1 MNYKRER
8 GNAPHGDSHLRGG
21 QKTGKQKRNGAT
33 GGNMGAGQSG
43 SEGLGTEKPTD
54 EPGMGSQKPPKRE
67 RS

>member
-1 MNYKRER
+1 MKDKHER

-21 QKTGKQKRNGAT
+21 QVTGKQERDGAT

-54 EPGMGSQKPPKRE
+54 DPAMGSQKPSKR
-67 RS
+67 S

>member
-1 MNYKRER
+1 MKDKHES

-21 QKTGKQKRNGAT
+21 QKTGKQKQKKGGAT

-43 SEGLGTEKPTD
+43 SEGLGKEKPTD
-54 EPGMGSQKPPKRE
+54 EPGMGSRKPPE